1 MSVLPRD
8 SANCTS
14 TQSIAELSVPS
25 IRGVLTGL
33 FEIAYQVGSVIGF
46 WVNYG
51 INKNMNVKSS
61 LSWRIPMA
69 IQLIP
74 AAILLA
80 GGFFLHESPLWLMR
94 KGRETEAKEALVQL
108 RHLPVEHQCECLD
121 ASHRDCNTD
130 LSQISKKTSKI
141 CKQD

>member
-1 MSVLPRD
+1 MTATVPSY
-8 SANCTS
+8 
-14 TQSIAELSVPS
+14 IAELSVPS
-25 IRGVLTGL
+25 IRGILTGL

-94 KGRETEAKEALVQL
+94 KGREAEAKEALVQL
-108 RHLPVEHQCECLD
+108 RHLPVEHQCECHRN
-121 ASHRDCNTD
+121 SHHRT
-130 LSQISKKTSKI
+130 
-141 CKQD
+141 

>member
-1 MSVLPRD
+1 MPSY
-8 SANCTS
+8 
-14 TQSIAELSVPS
+14 IAELSVPS
-25 IRGVLTGL
+25 IRGILTGL

-94 KGRETEAKEALVQL
+94 KGRESEAKEALVQL
-108 RHLPVEHQCECLD
+108 RHLPVEHQCKCHNAFRRRSCD
-121 ASHRDCNTD
+121 TD
-130 LSQISKKTSKI
+130 YSQIFKKTFRI
-141 CKQD
+141 CKRD

>member
-1 MSVLPRD
+1 LGCGAVTATVPSY
-8 SANCTS
+8 
-14 TQSIAELSVPS
+14 IAELSVPS
-25 IRGVLTGL
+25 IRGILTGL

-51 INKNMNVKSS
+51 INKNMDVKSS

-94 KGRETEAKEALVQL
+94 KGREAEAKEALVQL
-108 RHLPVEHQCECLD
+108 RHLPAEHQCKSLD
-121 ASHRDCNTD
+121 FSLLWR
-130 LSQISKKTSKI
+130 
-141 CKQD
+141 